1 MKLAFFDSY
10 RLGLIVDDS
19 IVDISS
25 LISGFPYANPNDAM
39 VHLIERFDEYKDA
52 LEKAQRLGQ
61 RISLSGVRLRAPLP
75 KPGNIVCMAVNY
87 MEDGTLAEPPLINA
101 FHKASSC
108 VIGQGDTLV
117 LPDIPAIVFE
127 AEAELAII
135 IGRRADKV
143 AAADWRDY
151 VFGYT
156 NFMDGSARGMK
167 PEKNS
172 FFQAKSR
179 NTFAPMG
186 PWIVTEDE
194 IADPQNLDIA
204 MNLNGQPR
212 QRFNTNDMAHSIAKS
227 IEWLSHIHP
236 LEPGDIIATGTNH
249 RGLGAIQDG
258 DVLELSVEG
267 LGTLSV
273 NVKDDLRRTWSNE
286 TRLQRQT
293 RGLNALSAQLTGKYA
308 ASQ

>member
-1 MKLAFFDSY
+1 
-10 RLGLIVDDS
+10 
-19 IVDISS
+19 
-25 LISGFPYANPNDAM
+25 
-39 VHLIERFDEYKDA
+39 
-52 LEKAQRLGQ
+52 
-61 RISLSGVRLRAPLP
+61 
-75 KPGNIVCMAVNY
+75 
-87 MEDGTLAEPPLINA
+87 
-101 FHKASSC
+101 
-108 VIGQGDTLV
+108 
-117 LPDIPAIVFE
+117 
-127 AEAELAII
+127 
-135 IGRRADKV
+135 
-143 AAADWRDY
+143 
-151 VFGYT
+151 
-156 NFMDGSARGMK
+156 
-167 PEKNS
+167 
-172 FFQAKSR
+172 
-179 NTFAPMG
+179 MG
-186 PWIVTEDE
+186 PWIVTADE

-286 TRLQRQT
+286 TRLQRQNQ
-293 RGLNALSAQLTGKYA
+293 GLNALSPQLTGKYA